1 MYKYIL
7 LIFIIGLNIL
17 NAQTSLSNDYSST
30 NSYSENGYIRNE
42 EEARAAYSFALYYKE
57 KALASGVRNEESINN
72 LENAKVI
79 LKEVLKYIQDD
90 DIYISLAETH
100 EALGEIEE
108 SIKIYDSL
116 VLNNPQ
122 NIDILIKAAE
132 RNIFFVGD
140 FKKAKY
146 YLENAYEIDRNYN
159 DTLIL
164 LGFINFNDRDF
175 QNAVYYFDKVN
186 TTKPA
191 SKNYLQYYNF
201 YYGMCNFYL
210 SRFQNA
216 IDRLNKLNY
225 DSLSDKDRQ
234 DASFTV
240 IKSYQALENYD
251 EAYSKSLENPNAS
264 ILSAYL
270 SFMADKY
277 NEELFSQ
284 INNSVNIP
292 QVLSVI
298 IEAKNNG
305 YSNALNIIETDID
318 RAKIDLDII
327 QTYYKLVNE
336 VGSKEEKIKAEM
348 DIISFYLMLGNIDAL
363 PKHIENI
370 INYDSKN
377 EKLYTLYL
385 QAALK
390 FEEQNNKE
398 AAKEMLYKYA
408 SLKKG
413 NIAENELVSLVMTSS
428 DIGEYDFAIK
438 NIEKF
443 EKEKDSYSY
452 LKSYVYYLN
461 NDFDN
466 ANNFLNK
473 DLEFFKRNKNLNTND
488 YRLNIP
494 YVTALSVSNI
504 NSIMEYANFKYSIDK
519 DSAEGLNSLA
529 WALIY
534 LNIDIDKGI
543 SLAKDAVKIEPKSPH
558 YIDTLG
564 FGYYLKGNYDE
575 SLKLLL
581 KAAFYADETSEAE
594 IYSHLA
600 DVYYAKEDFNNALKY
615 YRKSI
620 SSIYKD
626 NSFDSKRIEER
637 ISSIE
642 NNKQ

>member
-7 LIFIIGLNIL
+7 LILIIGLNLL
-17 NAQTSLSNDYSST
+17 NAQTSLSNDYSSA
-30 NSYSENGYIRNE
+30 NSYSEDGYIRNE

-57 KALASGVRNEESINN
+57 KALASGVLNRESINN

-108 SIKIYDSL
+108 SVKIYDSL
-116 VLNNPQ
+116 VLNDSQ

-132 RNIFFVGD
+132 RNIFFAGD
-140 FKKAKY
+140 LKKAKY
-146 YLENAYEIDRNYN
+146 YLENAYEIDRSYN

-164 LGFINFNDRDF
+164 LGFINFNEREF

-186 TTKPA
+186 TAKPA

-210 SRFQNA
+210 SRFQNV
-216 IDRLNKLNY
+216 IEILNKLNY
-225 DSLSDKDRQ
+225 NSLSDRDRQ
-234 DASFTV
+234 EAEFAV

-251 EAYSKSLENPNAS
+251 EAYNKSLENNNAS
-264 ILSAYL
+264 VLSAYL

-284 INNSVNIP
+284 INNNNIP

-305 YSNALNIIETDID
+305 CSNALNIIETYID

-336 VGSKEEKIKAEM
+336 VENKDEKIKAEL

-390 FEEQNNKE
+390 FEEQNNKK

-413 NIAENELVSLVMTSS
+413 NIAENELVSLVMTST

-443 EKEKDSYSY
+443 ERQKDYYSY

-461 NDFDN
+461 KDFDN

-494 YVTALSVSNI
+494 YVTAISVSNT
-504 NSIMEYANFKYSIDK
+504 NSIMEYANFKYSINK
-519 DSAEGLNSLA
+519 DSAEALNSLA

-534 LNIDIDKGI
+534 LNIDVDRGI
-543 SLAKDAVKIEPKSPH
+543 SLAKDAVKIEPKSHH

-581 KAAFYADETSEAE
+581 KAAFYADETSKAE

-600 DVYYAKEDFNNALKY
+600 DVYYAKKDFNNALKY

-642 NNKQ
+642 NNTK

>member
-1 MYKYIL
+1 MCKYIL
-7 LIFIIGLNIL
+7 LILIIGLNAL

-30 NSYSENGYIRNE
+30 NSYSEDGYIRNE

-57 KALASGVRNEESINN
+57 KALASGIRNQEAINN

-90 DIYISLAETH
+90 DIYISLAETY
-100 EALGEIEE
+100 EALGEIGE

-140 FKKAKY
+140 LKKAKY
-146 YLENAYEIDRNYN
+146 YLENAYEIDRSYN

-164 LGFINFNDRDF
+164 LGFINFNEREF

-186 TTKPA
+186 IAKPA

-225 DSLSDKDRQ
+225 NSLSDVDRQ
-234 DASFTV
+234 NAEFAV

-251 EAYSKSLENPNAS
+251 EAYNKSLENPNAS
-264 ILSAYL
+264 VLSAYL

-318 RAKIDLDII
+318 REKIDLDII

-336 VGSKEEKIKAEM
+336 VGSKEEKIKAEL

-408 SLKKG
+408 SLKKS
-413 NIAENELVSLVMTSS
+413 NIAENELVSLVMTST

-443 EKEKDSYSY
+443 EREKDYYSY

-461 NDFDN
+461 KDFDN
-466 ANNFLNK
+466 ANSFLNK
-473 DLEFFKRNKNLNTND
+473 DLEFFKKNKNLNTND

-494 YVTALSVSNI
+494 YVTALSVSNT
-504 NSIMEYANFKYSIDK
+504 NSIMEYANFIYSINK

-534 LNIDIDKGI
+534 LNIDVDKGI

-581 KAAFYADETSEAE
+581 KAAFYADETSKAE

-600 DVYYAKEDFNNALKY
+600 DVYYAKKDFNNALKY

-620 SSIYKD
+620 SSIYKE

-642 NNKQ
+642 NNK